1 MLMQG
6 TKAFIFKERRLASL
20 IWLWG
25 VLGTLILFLLVD
37 YLTTITLLSRIPYF
51 NDALLYLVP
60 IYYFFT
66 LFLSC
71 RVYGLGLG
79 SLIPTFF
86 QFIGQMAVLII
97 FLSFWFVYSM
107 FLTTDY
113 QENTSSLRKSAPS
126 FFTDVS
132 KLSYPSDA
140 TLEHISKL
148 KLGANFSENLLLSVS
163 DIDSFINYAIG
174 HYSFYRLKMNYPEFE
189 GGKDYKV
196 IYPDFCANF
205 ESYWEKRAAAWM
217 EFGYKEGDDVI
228 EGVLIHG
235 LYKGRTEVENK
246 DPFKNFC
253 GTRDVLLAQ
262 IERETEIG
270 IIMVILPKEKLVWL
284 NSTGWF

>member
-1 MLMQG
+1 M
-6 TKAFIFKERRLASL
+6 IRYL
-20 IWLWG
+20 ISPVG
-25 VLGTLILFLLVD
+25 LFLLLPVGILVVSFVVG
-37 YLTTITLLSRIPYF
+37 YLTRIPFLSEILGYSYVVLYF
-51 NDALLYLVP
+51 IP

-66 LFLSC
+66 LYRSY
-71 RVYGLGLG
+71 RAYGSGLGAFI
-79 SLIPTFF
+79 STFF
-86 QFIGQMAVLII
+86 QFIRQIAVFLILWIIWSFYAI
-97 FLSFWFVYSM
+97 FV
-107 FLTTDY
+107 TADY

-140 TLEHISKL
+140 TLEHISTL
-148 KLGANFSENLLLSVS
+148 KLGPNFSENLLLSVP

-174 HYSFYRLKMNYPEFE
+174 RYSFYRLKMNYPELE
-189 GGKDYKV
+189 GGEDYNV

-205 ESYWEKRAAAWM
+205 ESYWEKRAATRM

-246 DPFKNFC
+246 DSFKNFC

>member
-1 MLMQG
+1 MIRYIISPVG
-6 TKAFIFKERRLASL
+6 
-20 IWLWG
+20 
-25 VLGTLILFLLVD
+25 LFLLLPVGILVVSFVVG
-37 YLTTITLLSRIPYF
+37 YLTRIPFLSEILGYSYVVLYF
-51 NDALLYLVP
+51 IP

-66 LFLSC
+66 LYRSY
-71 RVYGLGLG
+71 RAYGSGLGAFI
-79 SLIPTFF
+79 STFF
-86 QFIGQMAVLII
+86 QFIRQIAVFLILWIIWSFYAI
-97 FLSFWFVYSM
+97 FA
-107 FLTTDY
+107 TADY

-140 TLEHISKL
+140 TLEHISTL
-148 KLGANFSENLLLSVS
+148 NLGPNFSENLLLSVS

-174 HYSFYRLKMNYPEFE
+174 HYSFYSLKMNYPELE
-189 GGKDYKV
+189 GGKDYNV

-205 ESYWEKRAAAWM
+205 ESYLEEKAAAGM

-235 LYKGRTEVENK
+235 LYKGPTEVENK

-262 IERETEIG
+262 IERETEKG

-284 NSTGWF
+284 SSTGWF